1 MAEKKG
7 KMSQAEQQAII
18 QTFQQMRNE
27 QRTLINKIAELETE
41 LMEHKAVL
49 AKLSEVAP
57 DRKCFRVIGGV
68 LVQRTVAE
76 VTPAVTENRDKLDT
90 LLNNLNETLV
100 KKGRE
105 LNEYKEKHDLHVR
118 GEKEAP
124 HTDKSS
130 SGESS
135 SKTSQSV
142 LAN

>member
-1 MAEKKG
+1 MADKKA

-41 LMEHKAVL
+41 LIEHKAVL
-49 AKLSEVAP
+49 TKLSEVAP

-76 VTPAVTENRDKLDT
+76 VAPAVTENRDKLDS

-100 KKGRE
+100 KKGKE

-124 HTDKSS
+124 SDNSTS
-130 SGESS
+130 ESS
-135 SKTSQSV
+135 SKTTQSV